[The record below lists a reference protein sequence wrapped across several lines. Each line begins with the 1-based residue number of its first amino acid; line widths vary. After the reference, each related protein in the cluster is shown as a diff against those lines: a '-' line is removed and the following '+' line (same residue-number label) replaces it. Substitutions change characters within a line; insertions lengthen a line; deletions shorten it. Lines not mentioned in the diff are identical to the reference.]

1 MRQQNLASG
10 LASRMKK
17 ATTDAPASFLLS
29 FALSH
34 LNGGLCGGGAI
45 RAGSFFPV
53 TPTLHSSPPY

>member
-1 MRQQNLASG
+1 
-10 LASRMKK
+10 MKK

-29 FALSH
+29 FAQSH

-53 TPTLHSSPPY
+53 TPTLHSSPPSDWRRRW